1 MNSQSHWTRTLSWH
15 FHNRMNCFSLSF
27 LLTLFYLFVAHS
39 PTQTLKISLSFFCAL
54 ILAHFFSLS
63 SSYSLSLFHPSHCV
77 PLSPPPPPSWG
88 LSGRNVSASHLL
100 SSPLCSLSARQSTS
114 LPLSLLFSVL
124 LSLLFV
130 SFCLFFGWYTNKEN
144 SMSAVMFCGLRRDV
158 GANSVGECGR
168 GKIIWLSVQQ
178 FCNLY
183 SSLFI
188 YRWHCCADRTIVPR
202 NCLPFNNSMMH
213 PVVWEFV

>member
-1 MNSQSHWTRTLSWH
+1 
-15 FHNRMNCFSLSF
+15 MNCFSLSF

-39 PTQTLKISLSFFCAL
+39 PTQVLKISFSFFCAL
-54 ILAHFFSLS
+54 ILAHFFPKLILLS
-63 SSYSLSLFHPSHCV
+63 RSLSLPPFTLCTS
-77 PLSPPPPPSWG
+77 LSPPPPPSWD

-124 LSLLFV
+124 LSFR
-130 SFCLFFGWYTNKEN
+130 FCL
-144 SMSAVMFCGLRRDV
+144 SLSAF
-158 GANSVGECGR
+158 SVDGTLIRKTQCLPSCFVAWEGTLGQTVSVSVEPKR
-168 GKIIWLSVQQ
+168 EIILLSVQQ

-188 YRWHCCADRTIVPR
+188 YRWHCCADWTTFPR